1 MKLNKKNT
9 ILIGFAFLSICA
21 FWQMYDGLI
30 PKILKETFALPESV
44 SGYIMAADNVL
55 ALFLLPIFGGLSDR
69 SKSKLGRRRPYIL
82 VGTIAAVSFMMLL
95 PVLDNSYFA
104 VPATAKL
111 IAFII
116 VLGLVLV
123 AMGIYRS
130 PAVALMP
137 DVTPKPLRS
146 KGNAV
151 INLMGAIGGI
161 LYLVVTSVLYSE
173 SKTAGLTHINYL
185 PLFIIVGAVMLVA
198 LLILMFFVN
207 EPKLAAEQLE
217 YEAAHPEQELTVAVN
232 DEKAIMPKA
241 VKKSL
246 IFMLFSIALWFI
258 GYNGITTWF
267 TTYAKAVW
275 DMDIGAASTCLT
287 IATAGA
293 IVSYIPVGSLASK
306 IGRKKT
312 IKAGVLL
319 LALCFAG
326 GFAFTILFNSF
337 NPLLYILFALVGV
350 AWAAINVNSLPMV
363 VEMCSGSNI
372 GKFTG
377 LYYTFSMAA
386 QIVTPIAA
394 GYLIENIDYKVL
406 FLYSAVFVMLSFVTM
421 CFVKHGDNKPEVNKD
436 LLENFNFED

>member
-30 PKILKETFALPESV
+30 PKILKETFALPESI

-82 VGTIAAVSFMMLL
+82 VGTLTAVSFMMLL
-95 PVLDNSYFA
+95 PILDNSYFA
-104 VPATAKL
+104 MPATAKL
-111 IAFII
+111 IAFIV
-116 VLGLVLV
+116 VLGLVLI

-146 KGNAV
+146 KGNAI

-161 LYLVVTSVLYSE
+161 LYLLVTSILYSNA
-173 SKTAGLTHINYL
+173 KTAGVAHINYL
-185 PLFIIVGAVMLVA
+185 PLFIIVGSVMLFA

-246 IFMLFSIALWFI
+246 IFMLLSIALWYI

-275 DMDIGAASTCLT
+275 NMDIGAASTCLT

-326 GFAFTILFNSF
+326 GFVYTIFFNYF
-337 NPLLYILFALVGV
+337 NPLLYILFLLVGV

-386 QIVTPIAA
+386 QIVTPIVA

-406 FLYSAVFVMLSFVTM
+406 FLYSAIFVMLSFVTM